1 MRKMHRKEKSPRIRR
16 LTCVY
21 YSNFLSICK
30 HENRKFAYYF
40 AYNLS
45 KIQVSNC
52 LFLDFPLKKRN
63 RSAVK
68 KRFCF
73 VNFSTDFKN
82 PFIFFLHTRIR
93 RNRRCIAGIGCC
105 RRISGAIATGAAVAG
120 IGYCRMGYRLLGC
133 CSGSL
138 GCRFSRS
145 SLFCSCMRRCNRR
158 CLPCLPL
165 LFERG
170 WSCRNVVS

>member
-1 MRKMHRKEKSPRIRR
+1 MHRKEKSPRIRR

-73 VNFSTDFKN
+73 VNFSTDFKTLLFSFYT
-82 PFIFFLHTRIR
+82 PGF
-93 RNRRCIAGIGCC
+93 
-105 RRISGAIATGAAVAG
+105 GAIVGALPESAAVGAFPE
-120 IGYCRMGYRLLGC
+120 LLPPELLLPESATVGWDTGC
-133 CSGSL
+133 
-138 GCRFSRS
+138 
-145 SLFCSCMRRCNRR
+145 
-158 CLPCLPL
+158 
-165 LFERG
+165 
-170 WSCRNVVS
+170 WDAAVVAWAVVSAAVVFSAAV